1 MPVHTEV
8 FSKNNDSPTPQP
20 YIDLSRV
27 SLPTKV
33 RIDGQEFEVSQ
44 LSDQQKAVLIDL
56 SRIDKDIADVEFSLR
71 VLKAAKSEL
80 SKLLSVNNKS
90 N

>member
-1 MPVHTEV
+1 
-8 FSKNNDSPTPQP
+8 
-20 YIDLSRV
+20 
-27 SLPTKV
+27 
-33 RIDGQEFEVSQ
+33 
-44 LSDQQKAVLIDL
+44 L
-56 SRIDKDIADVEFSLR
+56 SRIDKDIAEVEFSLR

>member
-1 MPVHTEV
+1 MSVHTEI
-8 FSKNNDSPTPQP
+8 FSKNNDSPAPQP

-27 SLPTKV
+27 SLPTRV
-33 RIDGQEFEVSQ
+33 RIDAQELEVSQ

-56 SRIDKDIADVEFSLR
+56 SRIDKEIADVEFSLR